1 MRRLSNCDVGSH
13 DNNDTF
19 VGSYAGRLCVKIICG
34 LFSMHYTVS
43 GVEMVSC
50 AETRC
55 GSLVERDTQCCC

>member
-34 LFSMHYTVS
+34 LFSMLYTVS
-43 GVEMVSC
+43 AVEMVAC
-50 AETRC
+50 A
-55 GSLVERDTQCCC
+55 DTG